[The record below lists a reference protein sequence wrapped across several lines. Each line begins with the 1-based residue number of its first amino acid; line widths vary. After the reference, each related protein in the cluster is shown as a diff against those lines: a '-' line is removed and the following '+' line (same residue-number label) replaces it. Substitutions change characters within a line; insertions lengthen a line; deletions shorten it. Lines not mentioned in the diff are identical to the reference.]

1 MLVHLRQQTNALR
14 SLVYF
19 FIYTVRVKGMS
30 FGFGALFRAVGKGV
44 SAVKGLFK
52 KNDSK
57 SEGQNAA

>member
-1 MLVHLRQQTNALR
+1 
-14 SLVYF
+14 VYF

-52 KNDSK
+52 RDNSK